1 MKEANN
7 FLRITEVWIWT
18 SKISRCPM
26 WSTITPISQMKSTAR
41 KKERKK
47 LKRDYL
53 ENEAKKKKVFK
64 RKLLSKFGL
73 T

>member
-26 WSTITPISQMKSTAR
+26 WSTITPIWQMKSTAR

-47 LKRDYL
+47 ETKKRL
-53 ENEAKKKKVFK
+53 SGE
-64 RKLLSKFGL
+64 LSKEKESI
-73 T
+73 

>member
-47 LKRDYL
+47 ETKTR
-53 ENEAKKKKVFK
+53 
-64 RKLLSKFGL
+64 LSGEWSKEKESI
-73 T
+73 

>member
-7 FLRITEVWIWT
+7 FLRITEVWKWT

-26 WSTITPISQMKSTAR
+26 WSTITPIRQMKSTAR

-47 LKRDYL
+47 ETKKR
-53 ENEAKKKKVFK
+53 
-64 RKLLSKFGL
+64 LSGEWSKEKESI
-73 T
+73 